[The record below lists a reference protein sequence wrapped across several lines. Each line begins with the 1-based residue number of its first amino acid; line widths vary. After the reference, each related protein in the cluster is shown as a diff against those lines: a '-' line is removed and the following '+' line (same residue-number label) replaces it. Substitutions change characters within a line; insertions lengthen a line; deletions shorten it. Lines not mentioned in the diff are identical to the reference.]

1 MEEAII
7 RPARDD
13 DLEIIKG
20 IAVEAWE
27 PVFQSFRELTGDEIF
42 TAIYGDWRANKAKQ
56 VENHYGGYP
65 ECTLVTEYG
74 GQVVGFI
81 AYNLFQGKKLGI
93 IGNNAILPKYQ
104 GRGLGT
110 KQYRKVLE
118 IFRENGMLY
127 AGVTT
132 GSDKSHVSARAA
144 YEKVGFKPMIHTVRY
159 YRKL

>member
-1 MEEAII
+1 MQRTIV

-13 DLEIIKG
+13 DLETMKS

-27 PVFQSFRELTGDEIF
+27 AVFQSFQELTGDEIF
-42 TAIYGDWRANKAKQ
+42 AAVYGDWRTDKAKQ
-56 VENHYGGYP
+56 VENHYKHFP
-65 ECTLVTEYG
+65 ECALVTEYD
-74 GQVVGFI
+74 GQIVGFI
-81 AYNLFQGKKLGI
+81 TYNLFERKKLGI

-110 KQYRKVLE
+110 KQYQKVLE
-118 IFRENGMLY
+118 IFSESGMLY

-132 GSDKSHVSARAA
+132 GSDKSHASARAA
-144 YEKVGFKPMIHTVRY
+144 YEKVGFKPMIRTVRY